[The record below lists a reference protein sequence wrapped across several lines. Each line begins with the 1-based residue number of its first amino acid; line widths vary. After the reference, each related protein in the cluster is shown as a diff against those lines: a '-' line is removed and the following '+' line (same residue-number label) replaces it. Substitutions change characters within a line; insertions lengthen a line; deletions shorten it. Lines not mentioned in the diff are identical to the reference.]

1 MTMQEAQKYLEQ
13 VSGWEIF
20 EQDETLRIRKQFKFS
35 TYMSGIN
42 FINKIAKL
50 AEEEGHHPNLEVG
63 YAKLTVMLWT
73 HAIDGLSENDFILAA
88 KINRLQSE

>member
-1 MTMQEAQKYLEQ
+1 MTMQEAQEYSEQ

-50 AEEEGHHPNLEVG
+50 AEEEGHHPNLEVVC
-63 YAKLTVMLWT
+63 K
-73 HAIDGLSENDFILAA
+73 IDGYVMDPCHRRAF
-88 KINRLQSE
+88 